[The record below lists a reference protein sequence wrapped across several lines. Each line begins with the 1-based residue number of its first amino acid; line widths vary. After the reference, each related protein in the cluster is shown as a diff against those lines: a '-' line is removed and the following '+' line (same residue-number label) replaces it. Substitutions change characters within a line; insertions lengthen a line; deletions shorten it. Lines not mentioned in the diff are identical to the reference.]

1 MKKFLILLV
10 GIVIAM
16 SASAQRSIKIE
27 TPCQIDEYIFSSD
40 SVGDAVNY
48 IQLSEIDHSHT
59 QMAIVSLST
68 TVYRVIQ
75 LNFDIM
81 LDLHMN
87 QKYILYKTGYISRR
101 QFCSYREEYLKL
113 RKK

>member
-1 MKKFLILLV
+1 MKKFLILIV

-27 TPCQIDEYIFSSD
+27 IPCQIDEYIFNSD
-40 SVGDAVNY
+40 SIGDVVDY
-48 IQLSEIDHSHT
+48 IQLLEVDHNHT
-59 QMAIVSLST
+59 QMAIVSSST
-68 TVYRVIQ
+68 TVHRVIQ

-101 QFCSYREEYLKL
+101 QFCSYREEYQKL

>member
-1 MKKFLILLV
+1 MKKFLILIV
-10 GIVIAM
+10 GIVIAI
-16 SASAQRSIKIE
+16 SASAQRSIIIE
-27 TPCQIDEYIFSSD
+27 TPCSINEYIFNSD
-40 SVGDAVNY
+40 SVGDVVDY
-48 IQLSEIDHSHT
+48 IQLIEIDHNHT
-59 QMAIVSLST
+59 QMNIVSSST

-87 QKYILYKTGYISRR
+87 QKYILYKTGYISRK
-101 QFCSYREEYLKL
+101 QFCSYREEYQKF